1 MTTQRFG
8 LVRLEPGD
16 PRIPQRRAE
25 ALGLSPDADHR
36 RPLWVEGQLGAFA
49 LPAVGIVGTRR
60 PSAHGLAAARSL
72 AGAAAAAGW
81 AIVSGA
87 ALGID
92 AAAHA
97 AALALDGVTIAVL
110 PSPPPLGLRRGA
122 AALAAQIPRRGAFVA
137 DQPPG
142 TPPARWSFAAR
153 NALLAGLCDA
163 LVVVEAPLGS
173 GALITAEAAV
183 ERGVPVALVTSPF
196 AAESACGGWQW
207 YRGEIELSVRY
218 PERRPPA
225 LLSDRTSLFSWL
237 GDLGASVREDSAT
250 TPSTHVVAPA
260 GSLQARILDAIAAA
274 GSVGLAEG
282 DLLRVRT
289 VDAHALPAALSL
301 LALGGHIEQRAGRWR
316 LSEGGVLRS
325 RA

>member
-1 MTTQRFG
+1 MGQPPE

-16 PRIPQRRAE
+16 PRIPERRA
-25 ALGLSPDADHR
+25 APLGLAPDADRR
-36 RPLWVEGQLGAFA
+36 RPLWVHGALGALG
-49 LPAVGIVGTRR
+49 LPAIGIVGTRR

-81 AIVSGA
+81 AVVSGA

-92 AAAHA
+92 AAAHS
-97 AALALDGVTIAVL
+97 AALVVDGVTIAVL

-163 LVVVEAPLGS
+163 LIVVEAPVGS

-183 ERGVPVALVTSPF
+183 DRGVPVALVTSPF
-196 AAESACGGWQW
+196 AADGTRGGWHW

-225 LLSDRTSLFSWL
+225 LLSDRESLFDWL
-237 GDLGASVREDSAT
+237 ADLGVSVHEDASPFAR
-250 TPSTHVVAPA
+250 THTAVPP
-260 GSLQARILDAIAAA
+260 GSLRALILEAVAAA
-274 GSVGLAEG
+274 GSVGVTEG
-282 DLLRVRT
+282 DLFLSSGGEG
-289 VDAHALPAALSL
+289 HALPAALSL
-301 LALGGHIEQRAGRWR
+301 LALDGQIEQRAGRWR
-316 LSEGGVLRS
+316 LSEMGVLRS